1 MIWKWKKK
9 DCRRIEGLFLPS
21 QVFEPSELE
30 KGMLT
35 NKDNEIRTADV
46 PERFQVRCEKLYMYH
61 LLQTWFI
68 FLIHVS
74 SQ

>member
-1 MIWKWKKK
+1 MEMEK
-9 DCRRIEGLFLPS
+9 EGLYNSLFLSS

-46 PERFQVRCEKLYMYH
+46 PERFQVRCEKLYIVPLVADMVY
-61 LLQTWFI
+61 LFNTCWQSI
-68 FLIHVS
+68 I
-74 SQ
+74 